1 MAARR
6 RVLLVLFEGL
16 ADTVIDSAV
25 LDHARQ
31 AAERGIAF
39 EIWAFCCTADSHR
52 RSLVALERARRLA
65 GCPVRVRRA
74 VRPAAPFSVALNRLL
89 LAWTILRLRPAF
101 DIVHARTDYS
111 AAVAAVAKA
120 MRRCVLVWD
129 CRGDSAAE
137 AMERLK
143 RVRWLP
149 AVAKRLK
156 RRRAERERVLAAR
169 ACDRAIFVSEALAR
183 FCAPLL
189 AGKPAVVIPCA
200 ASEDLFFHDPA
211 LRARIRQ
218 DLGYG
223 DDDRVY
229 VYSGSLVSYQCFE
242 EMAALFGAWRAADPR
257 ARLLVL
263 TPDAEAAR
271 RRLAHLDP
279 DAVRIASAPFDA
291 VNGYLNAA
299 DAAFLLRR
307 PSAINHV
314 ASPTK
319 FAEYC
324 LTGLPVVMTDA
335 VEQAWRIAG
344 DLGNRIALD
353 GGAAEWPSAQ
363 DRPAGARRA
372 RAVLGKRHLASR
384 TDQVYGLAEGSI

>member
-1 MAARR
+1 MAAGR

-31 AAERGIAF
+31 AAERGVAF
-39 EIWAFCCTADSHR
+39 EIWTFCCTGDSHR
-52 RSLVALERARRLA
+52 RSLAALERAERLA
-65 GCPVRVRRA
+65 GWTIRVRRA
-74 VRPAAPFSVALNRLL
+74 VRPAAPFSIALNRLL
-89 LAWTILRLRPAF
+89 LAWTILRVNPAF

-111 AAVAAVAKA
+111 AAVAAAAKA
-120 MRRCVLVWD
+120 MRKAVLVWD

-137 AMERLK
+137 AVERLK

-149 AVAKRLK
+149 AVARTLK

-169 ACDRAIFVSEALAR
+169 ACDRAIFVSEPLAR
-183 FCAPLL
+183 LCTPLL
-189 AGKPAVVIPCA
+189 SGKPAVVIPCA
-200 ASEDLFFHDPA
+200 ASEDLFFYDPA
-211 LRARIRQ
+211 LRARMRQ
-218 DLGYG
+218 ELGYRE
-223 DDDRVY
+223 DDCVY
-229 VYSGSLVSYQCFE
+229 VYSGSLVSYQCFD
-242 EMAALFGAWRAADPR
+242 EMAALFASWRAADPQ

-271 RRLAHLDP
+271 RRLTHLDP
-279 DAVRIASAPFDA
+279 DALRITSARFDA

-307 PSAINHV
+307 PSLINRV

-324 LTGLPVVMTDA
+324 LTGLPVIMTDA
-335 VEQAWRIAG
+335 VEQTWRASG
-344 DLGNRIALD
+344 ELGNRVALKGD
-353 GGAAEWPSAQ
+353 AAEWPSAL
-363 DRPAGARRA
+363 DRSDIARRA
-372 RAVLGKRHLASR
+372 RVVLGKRHLASR
-384 TDQVYGLAEGSI
+384 YDQVYALPEGHP